1 MSESVFIGIGGNI
14 GDPRESI
21 ERSLQALGALASGEI
36 VTSSIWRSEAFK
48 LKEEGPDF
56 ANAVAAFGCDLEP
69 GDLLSHLQ
77 SLEVKFGR
85 PADHA
90 DQQSRTLDLDIIAFG
105 QRKLVET
112 SLQIPHP
119 RAFERLFV
127 LLPLQEIDPEFR
139 FVDREE
145 SLQQLIDSAPRMKV
159 CLWDQSRDD
168 LS

>member
-1 MSESVFIGIGGNI
+1 VIIGIGGNI
-14 GDPRESI
+14 GNPKETVKRCF
-21 ERSLQALGALASGEI
+21 RALEVLAAGKV

-56 ANAVAAFGCDLEP
+56 ANAVAFFQCDLEP
-69 GDLLSHLQ
+69 DILLRHLQ

-105 QRKLVET
+105 QRKLRET

-119 RAFERLFV
+119 RAWERLFV
-127 LLPLQEIDPEFR
+127 LLPLQEIDPDFR

-145 SLQQLIDSAPRMKV
+145 SLQQLIESAPRMEL
-159 CLWDQSRDD
+159 CLWDQS
-168 LS
+168 SGQPN

>member
-1 MSESVFIGIGGNI
+1 MSEPVFIGIGGNI
-14 GDPRESI
+14 GNPKETVEGSFR
-21 ERSLQALGALASGEI
+21 ALGVLASGKI
-36 VTSSIWRSEAFK
+36 VTSNIWRSGAFK

-56 ANAVAAFGCDLEP
+56 ANAVASFQCDLEP
-69 GDLLSHLQ
+69 GVLLRHLQ

-90 DQQSRTLDLDIIAFG
+90 AQQSRTLDLDIIAFG

-119 RAFERLFV
+119 RAWERLFV
-127 LLPLQEIDPEFR
+127 LLPLQEVDPDFR

-145 SLQQLIDSAPRMKV
+145 SLQQLIDSAPQMEV
-159 CLWDQSRDD
+159 CLWGQGSDEFS
-168 LS
+168 

>member
-1 MSESVFIGIGGNI
+1 MSESVFIGIGGNL
-14 GDPRESI
+14 GDPKETI
-21 ERSLQALGALASGEI
+21 ERSFQALGLLASGEI
-36 VTSSIWRSEAFK
+36 VTSSIWRSEAFR

-56 ANAVAAFGCDLEP
+56 ANAVATFNCDLTP
-69 GDLLSHLQ
+69 GVLLRHLQ
-77 SLEVKFGR
+77 SIEVEFGR

-90 DQQSRTLDLDIIAFG
+90 GQQSRTLDLDIIAFG

-119 RAFERLFV
+119 RAWERLFV
-127 LLPLQEIDPEFR
+127 LLPLQEIDPDFR

-145 SLQQLIDSAPRMKV
+145 SLQQLIDSAPRMEV
-159 CLWDQSRDD
+159 CLWDQSSNQ